1 MKKKERV
8 TIKDIAKIAN
18 VTPQT
23 VSRALRDA
31 SDISQATKARIFEIA
46 DSLNYLK
53 NSTASALRGGSTHLI
68 AVVYDELKNFYYSI
82 MIDYIQSCLQ
92 ERGFSILAF
101 SHRYSFLTKET
112 YLDVIS
118 HNVDGI
124 ISFLEPNEE
133 IAGLIESYHIPV
145 LLFGRRTELKN
156 VDCIYTDDYTGGGLV
171 AQKFIDNGCKKPAF
185 ITVPDNLA
193 CVRDRLAGFK
203 IPFQERDFAPVRICN
218 KESDFE
224 KRVID
229 LFKDKNDMPDCIFC
243 FNDMLAFEVLWIMEK
258 NSLPSVSVIGYDNIQ
273 EQVHLPFR
281 LTTIGTDIRVMVEHG
296 VDLMLARVE
305 GDDSPEFM
313 KQEPVFLV
321 EGTTA

>member
-133 IAGLIESYHIPV
+133 IAGFEPSAVIKLPPNIEILS
-145 LLFGRRTELKN
+145 F
-156 VDCIYTDDYTGGGLV
+156 
-171 AQKFIDNGCKKPAF
+171 
-185 ITVPDNLA
+185 
-193 CVRDRLAGFK
+193 
-203 IPFQERDFAPVRICN
+203 
-218 KESDFE
+218 
-224 KRVID
+224 D
-229 LFKDKNDMPDCIFC
+229 L
-243 FNDMLAFEVLWIMEK
+243 
-258 NSLPSVSVIGYDNIQ
+258 
-273 EQVHLPFR
+273 
-281 LTTIGTDIRVMVEHG
+281 
-296 VDLMLARVE
+296 
-305 GDDSPEFM
+305 
-313 KQEPVFLV
+313 
-321 EGTTA
+321 